1 MSITPSTPGVTK
13 ELAVG
18 EQAPKT
24 LRRALLVLL
33 SLVALSVWVLPLDL
47 ASVTSWHEFQAA
59 CTRLWDFAS
68 AFGSPDLSQSMLS
81 RCASLAMETVAVA
94 LLGVA
99 IGLTLAYP
107 LAVAACRAVVIA
119 AGPTPLV
126 RRWLARAVLE
136 IARFVLDVMRG
147 VPDFVWAVLLANI
160 TGVNPVTGL
169 LAIAISV
176 AGIFGKVLS
185 EQWDNVDGTRYVAL
199 RSTGA
204 SRLQVFFYGLQ
215 PLGARTTLSFVLMRT
230 ECAIRN
236 ASVIGVVG
244 GGGLGAGLWDEYT
257 DANWRGVATILLTLL
272 VVTASADLLANFVRR
287 RLRIDANH
295 PRAPRAVCKHLA
307 ARRRLQVIAGVG
319 VVLLGCVWWLWV
331 PLQNTWHELGRIDWP
346 YVEQYTFGL
355 FRPSWS
361 MDTWWAVLR
370 ESVVPLAIGVLA
382 TLGGGLL
389 AVMLVYPASLAMQ
402 LDSARFTGERVKP
415 VARVVRV
422 VSLVLSRAIALV
434 MRGIPEVAWLVMLAV
449 FFRSGV
455 TPCVLAVAL
464 HTAGVLHRV
473 FTEAVDDVPYGQL
486 ERVRG
491 PRSMVFWY
499 GALPRI
505 WANWRT
511 YGFFQF
517 EVNMRIGIALGMVG
531 AGGLG
536 LFFKNN
542 LAYRE
547 HADAAAFLWGMIL
560 LTVLVDR
567 LSRWLQLTRNRC

>member
-1 MSITPSTPGVTK
+1 VSITPSTPGVTK

>member
-1 MSITPSTPGVTK
+1 MTK

>member
-1 MSITPSTPGVTK
+1 VSSTPSSPRVTTD
-13 ELAVG
+13 LAAA
-18 EQAPKT
+18 ERAPKT
-24 LRRALLVLL
+24 LQWALVVLL
-33 SLVALSVWVLPLDL
+33 ALVALSVWVLPLDCT
-47 ASVTSWHEFQAA
+47 SVTSLAAFEAA
-59 CTRLWDFAS
+59 CVRLWDFAS
-68 AFGSPDLSQSMLS
+68 AFATPDLSQPMLA

-107 LAVAACRAVVIA
+107 LAIAACRAVVIA

-126 RRWLARAVLE
+126 RRWLARGLLE
-136 IARFVLDVMRG
+136 VARFVLDVMRG

-204 SRLQVFFYGLQ
+204 SRLQVFLYGLQ

-272 VVTASADLLANFVRR
+272 LVTASADLLANFVRR

-295 PRAPRAVCKHLA
+295 PRAPRAVNKHLA
-307 ARRRLQVIAGVG
+307 ARRRLQVIAGIG
-319 VVLLGCVWWLWV
+319 VVLLACVWWLWV
-331 PLQNTWHELGRIDWP
+331 PLQNTWQEVGRIDWP

-361 MDTWWAVLR
+361 LDTWWAVLR

-389 AVMLVYPASLAMQ
+389 AVLLVYPASLAMQ
-402 LDSARFTGERVKP
+402 LDSARFTGERVTP
-415 VARVVRV
+415 LAGAVRL
-422 VSLVLSRAIALV
+422 VSLLLARAIALV

-449 FFRSGV
+449 FFRSGI

-473 FTEAVDDVPYGQL
+473 FTESVDDVPYGQL

-491 PRSMVFWY
+491 SRPVVFCY

-542 LAYRE
+542 LAYRQ